1 MVAAEE
7 TTLQALLEG
16 TKQYQ
21 VPLYQRTYSW
31 STAQLARLWDDIAK
45 LAEDRVDTPG
55 ATHFVGSLVLA
66 PSPSIGP
73 TGVQRFLVVDG
84 QQRMTTLSLLLCA
97 VRDHRATTEDSE
109 HRDRINELYLQN
121 KWKPENQKLK
131 FVPTQA
137 DRPAYEACLYSTPQA
152 GGTDPVGA
160 AYRYFRTQLEQA
172 DDPDDPFD
180 IERIEDA
187 VISGLALVA
196 VTAQHGDNVHR
207 IFESLNN
214 TGLRLTQGDLLRNYL
229 FMRMPTRAENVYHTL
244 WLPLQDMFTAEQLEQ
259 LFWIDLVHDD
269 PKTKQTDVYARH
281 QVRLDRLADEAQ
293 IEDEVRRLG
302 VLGSLYKTI
311 LDPTRESDAD
321 VRHRLVRLAEWGSTT
336 VHPLTLHLLHL
347 RERKEATS
355 EQVAAALLIVESFL
369 VRRLITGWATGNLNR
384 ILLSAPQEMD
394 RRLPVDQAVHRFLSI
409 GRKHFATNRQLA
421 EAIGSRPFY
430 LSGRAGQRFLVL
442 AWLEESY
449 ASKEPVGLKNLTIEH
464 VLPQKLTA
472 AGEKELALDLADG
485 EDVGLVHESL
495 VHTLGNLTLT
505 GYNQSLSNSPFG
517 IKREKLAAS
526 GLAMNKEIAAQDR
539 WGRTEILDRGR
550 RLAERIA
557 TIWPGPLDVA
567 DDDAGIRWD
576 LVNRALRELPAGSW
590 TSYGDLAALIGSHP
604 VPVGMR
610 LATKP
615 IPNAHRVLQ
624 VDGRVSPGFKW
635 LDPTRTDDPRDL
647 LVAEGVVFDEQGR
660 AEQEQRA
667 GLEKLATLCGLTE
680 PGAVGELR
688 DLPPGPEADRRDKF
702 LTQLGDVQ
710 EPNTVHGVIAILNG
724 WTAIGGIVEYGSSAE
739 TSAFALTECPLRPGE
754 SIWPMVIYPSGR
766 VEVVFQYL
774 ATRPPF
780 DDVELREE
788 LRMRLNQMD
797 GVEIPPGK
805 LELRP
810 GFDLDVLATESNRE
824 TLAATL
830 VWFFDQV
837 HGRQEITE

>member
-31 STAQLARLWDDIAK
+31 STSQLARLWDDIAK

-66 PSPSIGP
+66 PSPSNGP
-73 TGVQRFLVVDG
+73 TGVPRYLVVDG

-97 VRDHRATTEDSE
+97 IRDHRADTESPE

-121 KWKPENQKLK
+121 KWKSENQKLK

-137 DRPAYEACLYSTPQA
+137 DRPGYEACIYATPQA
-152 GGTDPVGA
+152 GSPDAIGK
-160 AYRYFRTQLEQA
+160 AYRYFRTQLERA
-172 DDPDDPFD
+172 DDPEDPFD

-229 FMRMPTRAENVYHTL
+229 FMRMPSRAENVYRAL

-269 PKTKQTDVYARH
+269 PKTKQTDIYAR
-281 QVRLDRLADEAQ
+281 QQTRLDRLTDEAQ
-293 IEDEVRRLG
+293 IEDEIRRLG
-302 VLGSLYKTI
+302 VLGSLYRTI
-311 LDPTRESDAD
+311 LDPTHESDAAL
-321 VRHRLVRLAEWGSTT
+321 RHRLVRLAEWGSTT
-336 VHPLTLHLLHL
+336 VHPLALHLLLL
-347 RERKEATS
+347 RHRGEATS

-369 VRRLITGWATGNLNR
+369 VRRLVSGWATGNLNR
-384 ILLSAPQEMD
+384 ILLSAPQELD
-394 RRLPVDQAVHRFLSI
+394 RKLPVDQAVHRYLSI
-409 GRKHFATNRQLA
+409 GRKHFATDRQLA

-430 LSGRAGQRFLVL
+430 LSGRARQRFLIL

-449 ASKEPVGLKNLTIEH
+449 ASKEPVALTHLTIEH

-472 AGEKELALDLADG
+472 AGEKDLALELADG

-505 GYNQSLSNSPFG
+505 GYNQSLSNSPFPA
-517 IKREKLAAS
+517 KREKLALS

-539 WGRTEILDRGR
+539 WGRAEILDRGQQ
-550 RLAERIA
+550 LADRMA
-557 TIWPGPLDVA
+557 AIWPGPLDVA
-567 DDDAGIRWD
+567 DDDAGVRWD

-590 TSYGDLAALIGSHP
+590 TTYGDLAALIGSHP

-635 LDPTRTDDPRDL
+635 LVPTRTDDPHDL
-647 LVAEGVVFDEQGR
+647 LAAEGVAFDEQGR
-660 AEQEQRA
+660 ADQGQRA
-667 GLEKLATLCGLTE
+667 GLEQLAALCGLAE
-680 PGAVGELR
+680 SGGVSDLPE
-688 DLPPGPEADRRDKF
+688 LPPGSEAGRRDGF
-702 LTQLGDVQ
+702 LNQLSAAQ

-724 WTAIGGIVEYGSSAE
+724 WSAIGGYVEYGESAE
-739 TSAFALTECPLRPGE
+739 TSAFVLSDNPRRPGE
-754 SIWPMVIYPSGR
+754 SIWPLVVYPSGR

-780 DDVELREE
+780 DQPELRDV
-788 LRMRLNQMD
+788 LRTRLNEMD
-797 GVEIPPGK
+797 GVHLPPDR

-810 GFDLDVLATESNRE
+810 GFDLEVLATEANRE
-824 TLAATL
+824 SLAATL
-830 VWFFDQV
+830 VWFFEQV
-837 HGRQEITE
+837 HGSQQVI

>member
-31 STAQLARLWDDIAK
+31 STAQLARLWDDIVK

-66 PSPSIGP
+66 PSPSNGP
-73 TGVQRFLVVDG
+73 AGVPRYLVVDG

-97 VRDHRATTEDSE
+97 IRDHRATTENPE

-152 GGTDPVGA
+152 ADTGPVGT
-160 AYRYFRTQLEQA
+160 AYRYFQRRLEQA

-229 FMRMPTRAENVYHTL
+229 FMRMPTRAESVYHTL

-259 LFWIDLVHDD
+259 LFWIDLVHND
-269 PKTKQTDVYARH
+269 PKTKQTDVYARQ
-281 QVRLDRLADEAQ
+281 QVRLDHLTDEAQ
-293 IEDEVRRLG
+293 IEDEVRRFG

-311 LDPTRESDAD
+311 LDPSRESDAA
-321 VRHRLVRLAEWGSTT
+321 VRHRLARLSAWGSTT
-336 VHPLTLHLLHL
+336 VHPLTLNLLH
-347 RERKEATS
+347 RRQRKQATS

-369 VRRLITGWATGNLNR
+369 VRRLVTGWGTGNLNR
-384 ILLSAPQEMD
+384 ILLSASQEMD
-394 RRLPVDQAVHRFLSI
+394 QTVPVDQAVHRYLSA
-409 GRKHFATNRQLA
+409 GRKHFATDRQLA
-421 EAIGSRPFY
+421 EAVGSRPFY

-449 ASKEPVGLKNLTIEH
+449 ASKEPVDLANLTIEH

-472 AGEKELALDLADG
+472 VGERDLALDLADG

-526 GLAMNKEIAAQDR
+526 GLAMNKEIAAQVR
-539 WGRTEILDRGR
+539 WGRAEILDRGQQ
-550 RLAERIA
+550 LTERIA
-557 TIWPGPLDVA
+557 KIWPGPLDVA
-567 DDDAGIRWD
+567 DDDGGVRWD

-590 TSYGDLAALIGSHP
+590 TTYGDLAALIGSHP

-615 IPNAHRVLQ
+615 VVNAHRVLQ
-624 VDGRVSPGFKW
+624 ADGHVSPGFKW
-635 LDPTRTDDPRDL
+635 LDPTRTDKPQDL
-647 LVAEGVVFDEQGR
+647 LIAEGVAFDEQGR
-660 AEQEQRA
+660 ADQSQRVS
-667 GLEKLATLCGLTE
+667 LDQLAQYCGLTE
-680 PGAVGELR
+680 PSSVAEML
-688 DLPPGPEADRRDKF
+688 DLEAGPEAVRRDRF
-702 LTQLGDVQ
+702 MAQLRDTQDFK
-710 EPNTVHGVIAILNG
+710 TVHGVLAILNG
-724 WTAIGGIVEYGSSAE
+724 WTAIGGFIEFGTAAE
-739 TSAFALTECPLRPGE
+739 TSAFVLTENARRPGE
-754 SIWPMVIYPSGR
+754 SIWPIVIYPTGR
-766 VEVVFQYL
+766 VEVVFQHL

-780 DDVELREE
+780 DEPALREA
-788 LRMRLNQMD
+788 LRTRLND
-797 GVEIPPGK
+797 IDSVDIPASK
-805 LELRP
+805 LDLRP
-810 GFDLDVLATESNRE
+810 GFDLDVLAVESNRE
-824 TLAATL
+824 SLARTL
-830 VWFFDQV
+830 VWFFDQA
-837 HGRQEITE
+837 QK